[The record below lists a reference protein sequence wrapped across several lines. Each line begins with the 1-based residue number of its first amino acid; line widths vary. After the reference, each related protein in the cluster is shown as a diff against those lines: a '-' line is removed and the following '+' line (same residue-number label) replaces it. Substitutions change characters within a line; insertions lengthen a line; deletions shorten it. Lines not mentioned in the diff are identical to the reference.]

1 VRILDDDGN
10 EVATGEPGLI
20 YVMPPGGA
28 RFHYHEDSEKTDR
41 AWRDDA
47 FTVGDVGFVD
57 ADGYLFLTD
66 RAADMVIRGGVNIYP
81 REIEDVLYTHPAV
94 VDCAVFGVPDE
105 RLGEQ
110 LLAVV
115 EVRDDTDA
123 DALRAFVRE
132 HLADF
137 KVPAAIEIIDE
148 LPRQPNGKV
157 LKRVL
162 REQHWSGSTS
172 KI

>member
-1 VRILDDDGN
+1 
-10 EVATGEPGLI
+10 
-20 YVMPPGGA
+20 
-28 RFHYHEDSEKTDR
+28 
-41 AWRDDA
+41 
-47 FTVGDVGFVD
+47 
-57 ADGYLFLTD
+57 
-66 RAADMVIRGGVNIYP
+66 VNIYP

-110 LLAVV
+110 LMAVV

-123 DALRAFVRE
+123 EGLTAFVRE

-137 KVPAAIEIIDE
+137 KVPAVIEIVDE

-162 REQHWSGSTS
+162 REQHWKAADA

>member
-1 VRILDDDGN
+1 
-10 EVATGEPGLI
+10 
-20 YVMPPGGA
+20 M
-28 RFHYHEDSEKTDR
+28 
-41 AWRDDA
+41 
-47 FTVGDVGFVD
+47 
-57 ADGYLFLTD
+57 
-66 RAADMVIRGGVNIYP
+66 
-81 REIEDVLYTHPAV
+81 LYTHPSV

-110 LLAVV
+110 LMAVV
-115 EVRDDTDA
+115 EVRDDTDT

-137 KVPAAIEIIDE
+137 KVPAVIEIIDE

-162 REQHWSGSTS
+162 REQHWSASDA